1 MYDNQTSLNLKGED
15 MKKLILGN
23 IEFNVELVLGSPVGQ
38 LLIMGSAMCLETG
51 QVYNKEQANKYYRLY
66 SA

>member
-1 MYDNQTSLNLKGED
+1 

-51 QVYNKEQANKYYRLY
+51 KVYNKEQANKYYRMY